1 MPPTPPPETPRQA
14 EPEPRRARRDVL
26 DRPIVSWIV
35 VGLVAFV
42 VVVGGVVA
50 LADHRNYAVGDY
62 LRDVTIVTAAL
73 ALAAGGVRLK

>member
-1 MPPTPPPETPRQA
+1 MATLPAPDPA
-14 EPEPRRARRDVL
+14 SNGPRRTRRDVL

-35 VGLVAFV
+35 VGLVVFV
-42 VVVGGVVA
+42 VVVGGV
-50 LADHRNYAVGDY
+50 LAIVDHHRYGASEY

>member
-1 MPPTPPPETPRQA
+1 MPETPLRA
-14 EPEPRRARRDVL
+14 DDEPRRQRRDVL

-42 VVVGGVVA
+42 VVVGGAVA
-50 LADHRNYAVGDY
+50 LADHRNYAVAEY